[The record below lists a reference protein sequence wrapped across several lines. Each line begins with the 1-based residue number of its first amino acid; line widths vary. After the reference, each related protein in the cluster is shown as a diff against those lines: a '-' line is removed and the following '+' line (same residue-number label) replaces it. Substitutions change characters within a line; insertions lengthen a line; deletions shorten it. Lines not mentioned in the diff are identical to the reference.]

1 MPERWVRAF
10 DRRLSRKAF
19 TISKLDG
26 LRSEAGIDDRKHESR
41 NEFSGVFPPLLAH
54 TTQNRRDPSLRPVGK
69 PPTFSGPNASRELVV
84 NAVGSLR
91 NLEGQRHVSPPSLR
105 SYEIM
110 ISVSA
115 GALRGN
121 F

>member
-1 MPERWVRAF
+1 MPERWIRAF

-26 LRSEAGIDDRKHESR
+26 LCSEAGIDDRKHESR
-41 NEFSGVFPPLLAH
+41 DGFSGVFPPLLAH

-69 PPTFSGPNASRELVV
+69 PLTLSGPNASRGLVV

-91 NLEGQRHVSPPSLR
+91 NLEGQRHVSSPSLW
-105 SYEIM
+105 SYEVM
-110 ISVSA
+110 ISVST
-115 GALRGN
+115 GVLGVN